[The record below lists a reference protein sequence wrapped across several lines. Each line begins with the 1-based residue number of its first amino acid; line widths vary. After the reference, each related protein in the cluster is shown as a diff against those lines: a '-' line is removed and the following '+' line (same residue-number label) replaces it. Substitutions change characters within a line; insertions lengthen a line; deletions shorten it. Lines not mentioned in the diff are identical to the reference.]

1 MPDNVLGLDVSA
13 ATLHAYLLCG
23 TRGRHHTVSNDA
35 AGHAALEAWLRRQPQ
50 APTWICCE
58 ATGTYHLACARALHA
73 AGWALSV
80 VNPARIKAYAR
91 AEGLRAKTDRVDAR
105 LIARFAQQAELRR
118 WEPEAQ
124 EITQLR
130 ALLHRLESLE
140 RMHTQERNRLAAP
153 ELPACVQDSCQR
165 LVAALEAE
173 QAQIETQIQT
183 LIAQHDSLRALQER
197 LDTIPGVGAKT
208 AAVLTALLLSRPFHR
223 ARQVAAYAGLTP
235 YPRQSGTSVHVPAR
249 ITKQGPSYL
258 RHALYFPALA
268 AKRTNPLMQPLVT
281 RLTEEGRPKKQIIV
295 AVMRKLLHQAF
306 GLYKYGT
313 DFNPHYHPAARG
325 DTA

>member
-13 ATLHAYLLCG
+13 ATLDAYLRCG
-23 TRGRHHTVSNDA
+23 TRGRHHTVSNDP
-35 AGHAALEAWLRRQPQ
+35 AGYAALEAWLRHQPQ
-50 APTWICCE
+50 APAWICCE

-73 AGWALSV
+73 AGWAVSV
-80 VNPARIKAYAR
+80 VNPARIKAYAL

-105 LIARFAQQAELRR
+105 LIARFAQQAQLTR

-140 RMHTQERNRLAAP
+140 RMRTQERNRLAAP
-153 ELPACVQDSCQR
+153 ELPACVQESCQR
-165 LVAALEAE
+165 LVALLEAE
-173 QAQIETQIQT
+173 QAQIETQLQT

-223 ARQVAAYAGLTP
+223 ARQVAAYAGVTP
-235 YPRQSGTSVHVPAR
+235 HHRRSGTSLHPPAR
-249 ITKQGPSYL
+249 MSKQGPSYL
-258 RHALYFPALA
+258 RQALYFPAVA
-268 AKRTNPLMQPLVT
+268 AMHHNPLMQSLVA
-281 RLTEEGRPKKQIIV
+281 RLTAEGRPKKQIIV

-306 GLYKYGT
+306 GLFRYGT
-313 DFNPHYHPAARG
+313 VFDPHYQPAQQPI
-325 DTA
+325 TS